1 MTMPDAISDILYH
14 DYLRTL
20 HTDWLVLIKCKYK
33 WDKTYDTFIEYVY
46 IDEDNNVC
54 WLNDWYEGQ
63 NDYLKIEYCA
73 IDEITYFP
81 HKINIKEAI

>member
-1 MTMPDAISDILYH
+1 MTMPDAIADCLYS

-33 WDKTYDTFIEYVY
+33 WDETYHTFIEYAY

-63 NDYLKIEYCA
+63 TDYLKIEYCA

-81 HKINIKEAI
+81 HKIKLI